1 VFHKHFGILLIS
13 SLVAD
18 FSKLVAQ
25 SESAVSPKASAE
37 CEFTKNTSTESTLP
51 SPLLKAPENNVDMS
65 TLSENKDSDD
75 ISLAFAKNGFYVTP
89 QFGGAVVQDVNFV
102 KDKLPTSITSD
113 GTSYGGG
120 SVDASLGFD
129 AGFRFDVS
137 IGFKVNDWFS
147 VEFAPGVIVNPMNS
161 VSFTGQ
167 VDIGNASFG
176 GVCDIDGNLIQ
187 VPLLVNFIFTIP
199 TNSKWEPFVGGGVG
213 ALYSSATFNNI
224 SGGFDTTIYSTA
236 TSTSSTTA
244 EINSSP
250 VTIEL
255 NESATCWALG
265 YSALAGV
272 GYHFSRDISIGFI
285 YKFTGTGA
293 QNFGVN
299 TFGNLMETNGT
310 FTQSVQADATF
321 SFRSHNSEILLQ

>member
-1 VFHKHFGILLIS
+1 MFHKHFGILLIS

-18 FSKLVAQ
+18 FSELVAQ
-25 SESAVSPKASAE
+25 SESAVSPKASTRS
-37 CEFTKNTSTESTLP
+37 EFTKNTHTESTLP
-51 SPLLKAPENNVDMS
+51 SPLLKVPENNVDIS
-65 TLSENKDSDD
+65 TLSGNKDSDD
-75 ISLAFAKNGFYVTP
+75 ISSAFAKNGFYVTP
-89 QFGGAVVQDVNFV
+89 QFGGAVVQDVNFGNFG
-102 KDKLPTSITSD
+102 KDVSPSTTSGDS
-113 GTSYGGG
+113 G

-161 VSFTGQ
+161 
-167 VDIGNASFG
+167 ASFSG
-176 GVCDIDGNLIQ
+176 PVFIENAVFDGVSDIDGNLIQ

-199 TNSKWEPFVGGGVG
+199 TSSKWEPFVGGGVG

-224 SGGFDTTIYSTA
+224 SGGFVPTVSS
-236 TSTSSTTA
+236 STSSTTA

-250 VTIEL
+250 VTVEL

-272 GYHFSRDISIGFI
+272 NYHFSRDISIGFI

-321 SFRSHNSEILLQ
+321 RF